1 MTKDLEENYSKAKYH
16 SPQKYGEKLAVVF
29 VDFANAYFDQE
40 SPLFGGEGCQIAYAK
55 DDSPAAVTGRCFL

>member
-40 SPLFGGEGCQIAYAK
+40 SPLFWGGGLSNRFREF
-55 DDSPAAVTGRCFL
+55 S